1 MHFIVLLM
9 CIASA
14 IYAFPYGIWEYKDGN
29 KFGGIVCL
37 FIALLCVG
45 LAISNFWIE

>member
-1 MHFIVLLM
+1 MHIITLLM
-9 CIASA
+9 CIVSA
-14 IYAFPYGIWEYKDGN
+14 IYAFSYGMWEYKEGN
-29 KFGGIVCL
+29 KFGGIISI